1 MNFNATFFFFRPFP
15 RICCFLGWALA
26 AAGAAGFVWNPQHDQ
41 LCFSQ
46 TFLLKSEVMR
56 PPRTKL
62 AVSKR

>member
-46 TFLLKSEVMR
+46 TFFGEE
-56 PPRTKL
+56 
-62 AVSKR
+62 